1 MGLFNENTKDYDIS
15 LHYFFNADICKQM
28 GYVFSD
34 HNFFFLSALDM
45 DPSTVFKSCK
55 KYQQQSNMLIF
66 IIAIKWGIYQ
76 SGLLGAA

>member
-1 MGLFNENTKDYDIS
+1 
-15 LHYFFNADICKQM
+15 M
-28 GYVFSD
+28 GYVSSV

-66 IIAIKWGIYQ
+66 INKNIKQGTNIRNKVGNLSKRLECGIANSCVQ
-76 SGLLGAA
+76 RS